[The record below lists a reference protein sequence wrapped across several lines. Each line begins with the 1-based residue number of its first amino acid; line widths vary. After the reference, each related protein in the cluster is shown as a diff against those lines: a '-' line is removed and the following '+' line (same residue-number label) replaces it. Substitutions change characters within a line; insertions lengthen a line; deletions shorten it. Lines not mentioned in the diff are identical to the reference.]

1 MALQR
6 QNPLP
11 VGRYWVDVTEKDF
24 SKFEEWLKRNT
35 SVHVVTVEETPRK
48 QVSPGE
54 AGPIGYAEYWPA
66 TRWYLF
72 DVKVPT
78 AWEGPGFPS
87 IAKGETTKDDTV
99 DKPPPMTSGDAL
111 EDVMPKLPKLPEINL
126 GPIILV
132 AGLFGL
138 AYLIKQVK
146 S

>member
-24 SKFEEWLKRNT
+24 SKFEEWLKTNT
-35 SVHVVTVEETPRK
+35 ASLQVITTEEKERRPVT
-48 QVSPGE
+48 PGE
-54 AGPIGYAEYWPA
+54 TGPIGYSQYWPA

-72 DVKVPT
+72 DVKAPVN
-78 AWEGPGFPS
+78 WEGPGFPT
-87 IAKGETTKDDTV
+87 IAGEGVTSSEDTV
-99 DKPPPMTSGDAL
+99 DRPPPMTPGDVL
-111 EDVMPKLPKLPEINL
+111 EEVLPKGINL
-126 GPIILV
+126 GPIVLV